1 MGKSTISM
9 GELRLCWKP
18 AFMFVRA
25 STPRCAFEQTP
36 RGGEDW
42 WIRWWGEAC
51 HNHRGAQG
59 AGTRDLGTRLHQT
72 VSKVRKIQNIWK
84 YDHIISYELT
94 WIAEDFGGFFIRTL
108 EFAQNSGNLARVAW
122 DDICEDSCEPEEW
135 NPNEFLVTLLKSSK
149 MIPCLFEN
157 LQSVKLKG

>member
-1 MGKSTISM
+1 MPQSPGGPRRADVGGGSWHHAAPNS
-9 GELRLCWKP
+9 ELP
-18 AFMFVRA
+18 
-25 STPRCAFEQTP
+25 
-36 RGGEDW
+36 
-42 WIRWWGEAC
+42 
-51 HNHRGAQG
+51 
-59 AGTRDLGTRLHQT
+59 
-72 VSKVRKIQNIWK
+72 
-84 YDHIISYELT
+84 

-108 EFAQNSGNLARVAW
+108 EFAQNSGNLARVAC

>member
-1 MGKSTISM
+1 M
-9 GELRLCWKP
+9 
-18 AFMFVRA
+18 
-25 STPRCAFEQTP
+25 
-36 RGGEDW
+36 
-42 WIRWWGEAC
+42 
-51 HNHRGAQG
+51 
-59 AGTRDLGTRLHQT
+59 LHQT

-84 YDHIISYELT
+84 YDHIISYELP

-108 EFAQNSGNLARVAW
+108 EFAQNSGNLARAAW